1 MKISKNNEIS
11 PQRYV
16 EIFYKNVG
24 INSTVKPEHFWRQLT
39 KKFGKIADEFGDC
52 VEAREKGENVNPY
65 ILKNSSIEFANAIAS
80 QFDSAKIKEIFT
92 WFINQNFDWK
102 EKKIIEIGCDNGIL
116 LCLFASIFHES
127 QFIGI
132 DPCEQAILLAKE
144 RAKLLDLKNI
154 EFHVSSAD
162 KINQE
167 HRNAKF
173 DFILAF
179 TVFHEI
185 LGDGFIAKNSTLMN
199 SDDDT
204 FSITDVDKSFNKIIR
219 RDESLVAIKESLT
232 SEGKFIS
239 VDRWVDQNQL
249 LKWIRLNEKIGL
261 NFSLT
266 ESVIL
271 QNKQPDSTVDLLPLS
286 VLSTTEKPPLRACDI
301 LSFRSY
307 PTYLQ
312 AKALQKISDQVMAEL
327 LYESFDK
334 TEFYFHKITYNNG
347 SGTLHTHMGV
357 AQGIGYIYTATNTNF
372 RELIIIPSALISEKI
387 SEVVE
392 ARINAESYASVE
404 YKTSINDVFSTLSI
418 NIESFDSAPQKIN
431 K

>member
-11 PQRYV
+11 PQKYV
-16 EIFYKNVG
+16 EIFYKKMG

-65 ILKNSSIEFANAIAS
+65 ILKNSSMEFANAIAS

-204 FSITDVDKSFNKIIR
+204 FSITDVDKSFNQIIR

-232 SEGKFIS
+232 QEGKFIS

-271 QNKQPDSTVDLLPLS
+271 QIKQPDSTVDLLPLS
-286 VLSTTEKPPLRACDI
+286 VLSATEKPPLRACDI

-357 AQGIGYIYTATNTNF
+357 AQGIGYIYTTTNTNF